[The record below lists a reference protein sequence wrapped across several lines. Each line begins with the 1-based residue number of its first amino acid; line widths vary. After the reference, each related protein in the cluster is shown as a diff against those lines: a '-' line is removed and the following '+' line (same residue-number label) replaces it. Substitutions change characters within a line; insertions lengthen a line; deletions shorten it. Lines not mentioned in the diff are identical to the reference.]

1 MDAEGDKS
9 TGTARKLLDQAAH
22 GTDISDAYNQ
32 LPDQEKMNI
41 FKAMNAMQKGEIPG
55 FPSSNLLVEG
65 VDTDQDGDPD
75 QLKSI
80 IDVSN
85 SKQLFKDRPAS
96 NYSVKDGDN
105 LYKIAGQALGSCSV
119 ENPTPAKI
127 MAASQVI
134 ADENGMTDA
143 DMDKLKPGDNLYL
156 NGNLVSPGR
165 YAEEP
170 QTVENLPLE
179 IKSAGASP
187 NRVERIKEVLGSIPE
202 KITSFLHD
210 SGVSVLASLEL
221 CSESPSLAMETP
233 RGYENGSLASES
245 PAIFDPETD
254 TVIVRQKFSD
264 GKDEV
269 IASPDDYADS
279 IRHEVGHALDK
290 SLGDISHSAVF
301 ADAYQADVADMTAA
315 QKEDLSYYVYDTN
328 DSDAYIGQ
336 EEAFAQVFSAVY
348 KDETLVRDPKDPI
361 HEEHQKILKAFPR
374 LAEAMRSQFK
384 VLFPEHDKSQA

>member
-9 TGTARKLLDQAAH
+9 TSTARKLLDQAAH

-32 LPDQEKMNI
+32 LPDQEKMSI
-41 FKAMNAMQKGEIPG
+41 FKAMNAMQKGDIPG

-65 VDTDQDGDPD
+65 VDTDQDGNPD
-75 QLKSI
+75 HLGAI

-85 SKQLFKDRPAS
+85 RKQLFKDRPAS

-105 LYKIAGQALGSCSV
+105 LYKIADQALGSCSV

-134 ADENGMTDA
+134 ADENGMTDSG
-143 DMDKLKPGDNLYL
+143 KLKPGENLSI
-156 NGNLVSPGR
+156 NGNLVAPGR

-170 QTVENLPLE
+170 QTVENQPLE

-187 NRVERIKEVLGSIPE
+187 NRIERIKEVLSSIPE
-202 KITSFLHD
+202 NITAFLHE

-290 SLGDISHSAVF
+290 SLGDISHNAVF
-301 ADAYQADVADMTAA
+301 AEAYKADIANMTAA
-315 QKEDLSYYVYDTN
+315 QKEDLSYYVYDTD
-328 DSDAYIGQ
+328 DSDSYIGQ
-336 EEAFAQVFSAVY
+336 EEAFAQIFSAVY
-348 KDETLVRDPKDPI
+348 KDESLARNPEDPI

-374 LAEAMRSQFK
+374 LAETMRSQFK
-384 VLFPEHDKSQA
+384 MLFPENAKSQA